1 VIREMMNSIK
11 VRLPCLLLA
20 SLLIGAFFVP
30 AVSTAATTSSSAG
43 GENTNWLD
51 TFDEWVTPRDMS
63 MYNKPI
69 VTKEPGCPGPED
81 LAGHPGLILLGENMT
96 FPDIASA
103 AVSGLPSGPTAQ
115 VVVADPAYFSPVPP
129 TGEVNLTN
137 LPPLRNYDLAT
148 ADPAAFIAAAG
159 SGSPVTLCLSGR
171 EFVLDLEPVPGPV
184 AEGARA
190 FVKNE
195 SGTFALALPRISS
208 FEGTVAGEPGS
219 SASFTVG
226 SDVILGTIKSN
237 TMSLVIAQAGAVE
250 IDGEQRIVHVVYDER
265 DVIPK
270 FWPLATDIC
279 VPPDGAGGSPDVT
292 GNRIASLAMGL
303 IDAMRPGRA

>member
-1 VIREMMNSIK
+1 MGEIRLG
-11 VRLPCLLLA
+11 LPDLLLA

-30 AVSTAATTSSSAG
+30 VVSAG
-43 GENTNWLD
+43 GESTNWLD

-69 VTKEPGCPGPED
+69 VTKEPERPGPED
-81 LAGHPGLILLGENMT
+81 LAGHPGMILLGENVT
-96 FPDIASA
+96 FPDIASVT
-103 AVSGLPSGPTAQ
+103 VSGLPSGPTVG
-115 VVVADPAYFSPVPP
+115 VVVADPAYFTPVPP
-129 TGEVNLTN
+129 AGEVNLTN
-137 LPPLRNYDLAT
+137 LPPLRRYDLMT
-148 ADPAAFIAAAG
+148 ADPAAFVAAAG
-159 SGSPVTLCLSGR
+159 SGSPMTLRLPGR
-171 EFVLDLEPVPGPV
+171 EFVLNLESVPGPV

-195 SGTFALALPRISS
+195 SGTFAVALPRISS

-226 SDVILGTIKSN
+226 SDVILGTIRSD
-237 TMSLVIAQAGAVE
+237 TTLLVIAQAGTVE
-250 IDGEQRIVHVVYDER
+250 IDGEQKVVHVIYDER
-265 DVIPK
+265 DVIPR
-270 FWPLATDIC
+270 FRPLATDRC

-292 GNRIASLAMGL
+292 GNRIASLAKSL

>member
-1 VIREMMNSIK
+1 MGEIRLG
-11 VRLPCLLLA
+11 LPDLLLA

-30 AVSTAATTSSSAG
+30 VVSAG
-43 GENTNWLD
+43 GESTNWLD

-69 VTKEPGCPGPED
+69 VTKEPVRPGPED
-81 LAGHPGLILLGENMT
+81 LAGHPGMILLGENVT
-96 FPDIASA
+96 FPDIASVT
-103 AVSGLPSGPTAQ
+103 VSGLPSGPTVG
-115 VVVADPAYFSPVPP
+115 VVVADPAYFTPVPP
-129 TGEVNLTN
+129 AGEVNLTN
-137 LPPLRNYDLAT
+137 LPPLRRYDLMT
-148 ADPAAFIAAAG
+148 ADPAAFVAAAG
-159 SGSPVTLCLSGR
+159 SGSPMTLRLPGR
-171 EFVLDLEPVPGPV
+171 EFVLNLESVPGPV

-195 SGTFALALPRISS
+195 SGTFAVALPRISS

-226 SDVILGTIKSN
+226 SDVILGTIRSD
-237 TMSLVIAQAGAVE
+237 TTLLVIAQAGTVE
-250 IDGEQRIVHVVYDER
+250 IDGVQRIVHVIYDER

-270 FWPLATDIC
+270 FWPLATDRC
-279 VPPDGAGGSPDVT
+279 VPPDGGSPDVT
-292 GNRIASLAMGL
+292 RNRVANLAKSL

>member
-1 VIREMMNSIK
+1 MGEIGLG
-11 VRLPCLLLA
+11 LPGLLLA
-20 SLLIGAFFVP
+20 SLLIGMIIIPV
-30 AVSTAATTSSSAG
+30 VSAG
-43 GENTNWLD
+43 AENTNRLD
-51 TFDEWVTPRDMS
+51 TTDGWAEPRDMS

-69 VTKEPGCPGPED
+69 VTKEPVRPGPED
-81 LAGHPGLILLGENMT
+81 LARHPGMILLGENVT

-103 AVSGLPSGPTAQ
+103 TAPGFPSGPTTHVA
-115 VVVADPAYFSPVPP
+115 VVDPAYFSPVPP

-148 ADPAAFIAAAG
+148 ADPGAFVADAG

-171 EFVLDLEPVPGPV
+171 DFVLDLEPVPGPV
-184 AEGARA
+184 AEGAQA

-195 SGTFALALPRISS
+195 SGTIALALPRIWS

-219 SASFTVG
+219 FASFTVG
-226 SDVILGTIKSN
+226 DDVILGTIKSN
-237 TMSLVIAQAGAVE
+237 TTSLVIAQAGTVE
-250 IDGEQRIVHVVYDER
+250 IDGVQRIVHVIYDER

-270 FWPLATDIC
+270 FWPLATDRC
-279 VPPDGAGGSPDVT
+279 VPPDGAEGSPDVT
-292 GNRIASLAMGL
+292 GNRVASLLKSL